1 MIPAVI
7 IWQIIIACVY
17 MTITD
22 PTSWFTYTL
31 AVFQQGASMMI
42 IVVMQGYIAKR
53 TPKMIRGI
61 ITALCGIFGSFGSIP
76 SLALQAI
83 FEKEFGPYMIWGV
96 IAGLD
101 SLMLIFVLIMIFLGY
116 YGGPP
121 HINDGASDQEE
132 QRGLDEGKGGYDDI
146 PELEGYGNV
155 HQEHIMEASARD
167 EEDT

>member
-7 IWQIIIACVY
+7 IWQIIVCCAY

-22 PTSWFTYTL
+22 PTSWFTY
-31 AVFQQGASMMI
+31 VMSFIQQGAALMI
-42 IVVMQGYIAKR
+42 IVVMQGYVAKR

-61 ITALCGIFGSFGSIP
+61 ITALCGIFGSIGAFFY
-76 SLALQAI
+76 LLLQGI
-83 FEKEFGPYMIWGV
+83 FVAKLGPFMIWGTF
-96 IAGLD
+96 AFLD
-101 SLMLIFVLIMIFLGY
+101 LLMLIFLVTMIFLGHF
-116 YGGPP
+116 GNPP